1 MLKRLLT
8 SHARAVTEAR
18 IAKDRQRVLQQ
29 ANKNHSQRLAN
40 AEAQNSAHRVV
51 VGSALLKVEGC
62 VDSEIRMLRLFFL
75 KQELRRGSGSQRESS
90 ASKERGSSAMLV
102 EYKLAGLPLP
112 FDAMAME
119 CM

>member
-40 AEAQNSAHRVV
+40 AEAQNSTDRVV

-62 VDSEIRMLRLFFL
+62 VDTGIGMLRLFFL

-90 ASKERGSSAMLV
+90 ASKERESSAMLV
-102 EYKLAGLPLP
+102 QARWT
-112 FDAMAME
+112 AASM
-119 CM
+119 